1 MWHRLL
7 HKNNIDMALCSA
19 ANASKRGRRDQR
31 GVKFAKMI
39 LITNSCLVRRAQV
52 FASSAAPLLQFGFLF
67 SWRRRAGASEICVK
81 SFR

>member
-1 MWHRLL
+1 MCGIDYCTEIIMIWLHVVRLTL
-7 HKNNIDMALCSA
+7 QKGG
-19 ANASKRGRRDQR
+19 K
-31 GVKFAKMI
+31 VKFAKMI
-39 LITNSCLVRRAQV
+39 LITTSCLVRTVEV